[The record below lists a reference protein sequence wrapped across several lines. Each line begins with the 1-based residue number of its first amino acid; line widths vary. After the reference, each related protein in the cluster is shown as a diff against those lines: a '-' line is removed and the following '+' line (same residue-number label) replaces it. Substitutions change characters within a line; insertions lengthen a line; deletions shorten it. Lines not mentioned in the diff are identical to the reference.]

1 MFSTCSGFKNPR
13 NNGHGPW
20 TSSRPR
26 QAQDKDHTLE
36 GSPESLVIIST
47 LLNYISGFRLSESW
61 VQEVEP

>member
-1 MFSTCSGFKNPR
+1 MFLLAPGSKNPETMAMD
-13 NNGHGPW
+13 HGS
-20 TSSRPR
+20 SSRPR

-36 GSPESLVIIST
+36 GSPESVVIISK